1 MKIGLRSS
9 DKKKEEHLVKNL
21 IENAIKYNKE
31 NASCSVM
38 LEDDNLDK
46 KIDRTYLDEVFDE
59 LYAAFDKM
67 KAKFPDFIKSVTDC
81 SNYLSNTVAPAYEK
95 VEATASSKIG

>member
-1 MKIGLRSS
+1 MAMTFSS
-9 DKKKEEHLVKNL
+9 QGCKVAANDLTKSANTLDTLLNSDLTGVINRVKNVYDS
-21 IENAIKYNKE
+21 ET
-31 NASCSVM
+31 AS
-38 LEDDNLDK
+38 
-46 KIDRTYLDEVFDE
+46 E

-67 KAKFPDFIKSVTDC
+67 KAKFPDFIKSVNDC

>member
-1 MKIGLRSS
+1 MAMTFSS
-9 DKKKEEHLVKNL
+9 QGCRAAATDLTKSANALDSLLNSDLTGVINKVKNVYDS
-21 IENAIKYNKE
+21 ET
-31 NASCSVM
+31 AS
-38 LEDDNLDK
+38 
-46 KIDRTYLDEVFDE
+46 E

-95 VEATASSKIG
+95 VESTASSKIG

>member
-1 MKIGLRSS
+1 MAMTFSS
-9 DKKKEEHLVKNL
+9 QGCRAAANDLTKSANTLDTLLNSDL
-21 IENAIKYNKE
+21 AGIINKVRGAYE
-31 NASCSVM
+31 SETA
-38 LEDDNLDK
+38 
-46 KIDRTYLDEVFDE
+46 DE
-59 LYAAFDKM
+59 LYAAFEKM

>member
-1 MKIGLRSS
+1 MAMTFSSQGCRAAANDLTKSANTLDQLLNSDLTSVINRVRGLYQS
-9 DKKKEEHLVKNL
+9 ET
-21 IENAIKYNKE
+21 A
-31 NASCSVM
+31 
-38 LEDDNLDK
+38 
-46 KIDRTYLDEVFDE
+46 DE

-67 KAKFPDFIKSVTDC
+67 KAKFPEFIKSVTDC